1 MKYGNVS
8 RETFENKFSIYAK
21 SIIKKDIFSF
31 YLPIE
36 KIIEKCYNPSKYRKG
51 RKDYKDGKN
60 YSSG

>member
-1 MKYGNVS
+1 MKYENVS